1 MRTSMKTAEPRRA
14 ESFAALATQDPS
26 EVEADFRPASLP
38 TTSRHAPTVRRS
50 IRPLCETTAA
60 NFEQLLVR

>member
-1 MRTSMKTAEPRRA
+1 MRMPMKTAEPRRA
-14 ESFAALATQDPS
+14 ASFAALAIRDPS
-26 EVEADFRPASLP
+26 EVEAGFRPASPP
-38 TTSRHAPTVRRS
+38 TMSRHAPTVRRL